1 MKEIETILEPITG
14 YLVKIIRNPQEGWYE
29 MEVGIPNDWVFNEN
43 NEIGVEVITETDL
56 GKILKIFPKSQ
67 GIGIDD
73 LVLYVIIV
81 INTNKKI
88 AEKQEEFKRQL
99 QEMKRGIE
107 ERATEYFKQMDELKE
122 NSFKK
127 LSDNFLEGLAKV
139 KKPRK
144 KRTPKPK
151 GVSTVSG
158 TTS

>member
-1 MKEIETILEPITG
+1 
-14 YLVKIIRNPQEGWYE
+14 
-29 MEVGIPNDWVFNEN
+29 
-43 NEIGVEVITETDL
+43 
-56 GKILKIFPKSQ
+56 
-67 GIGIDD
+67 
-73 LVLYVIIV
+73 
-81 INTNKKI
+81 
-88 AEKQEEFKRQL
+88 
-99 QEMKRGIE
+99 
-107 ERATEYFKQMDELKE
+107 MDELKE